1 MNACLSATQSWGWS
15 WLPDQTH
22 SGLAI
27 LLLDTPGP
35 LVLFGLQLPPATWT
49 QCLPLPPNQAGCSG
63 VVQTMF
69 HGERWAV
76 SSSNRTGVLQRLQ
89 APGPGKEPA
98 GAMTPVLHMRTGSP
112 VALTDLNEATG
123 ISNADAQSLSERN
136 YLQ

>member
-1 MNACLSATQSWGWS
+1 MA
-15 WLPDQTH
+15 TH
-22 SGLAI
+22 SGI
-27 LLLDTPGP
+27 LPWKIPWTEKPGR
-35 LVLFGLQLPPATWT
+35 
-49 QCLPLPPNQAGCSG
+49 
-63 VVQTMF
+63 
-69 HGERWAV
+69 ERWAV